1 MRSLPPFVVWDTAL
15 MLRNTLAAF
24 RQAMARITPLS
35 LRGRFLLAASVLVL
49 VISLCYGVVAVI
61 GYVISFDKNTYQI
74 MRGESNLFF
83 TLAQWRNNQL
93 VIDEPDNL
101 KLNFPTLVY
110 IYDEHGRLL
119 WQLRDVPEIRRKIQR
134 SWLST
139 NNFYEIDTSNKAS
152 IAAIGNNR
160 KAQKKIAELDSDDTF
175 THSVSVSR
183 YEATASLPALTIV
196 VVDSIPQ
203 ELQHS
208 DIVWSWFNYVLAA
221 NFLLVIPLLWLAA
234 RWSLKP
240 IGKLSSEVKALESG
254 QRDSLSETP
263 PQELRGLVNNLN
275 LLLKSERQRSSRYH
289 TTLSDLT
296 HSLKTPLA
304 VLQSTLRSLRGAKQ
318 IQIEEAEPIMLEQI
332 SRISQQVGYYLH
344 RASLQ
349 ADHNI
354 LNRELHAVPPLVDNL
369 CSALNKVYQN
379 KGVDITV
386 DLTPEITFFGN
397 RDDLVEVLGNVLDNA
412 CKYCLEFIQITAVQA
427 ETELLIA
434 IDDDGPGIPEARRQL
449 IFQRGHRVDTLRPGQ
464 GIGLALALEIVEN
477 YQGSIQVAKS
487 ELGGAKII
495 IRFGHQMV

>member
-1 MRSLPPFVVWDTAL
+1 MPHSATAPPRRNKFSLS
-15 MLRNTLAAF
+15 
-24 RQAMARITPLS
+24 PLS
-35 LRGRFLLAASVLVL
+35 LRGRFLLAASALVL
-49 VISLCYGVVAVI
+49 IISLCYGIVAVI
-61 GYVISFDKNTYQI
+61 GYVISFDKNTYQV

-83 TLAQWRNNQL
+83 TLAQWRDNKL
-93 VIDEPDNL
+93 VIDRPDNL

-119 WQLRDVPEIRRKIQR
+119 WQLRDVPEIRRSIAK
-134 SWLST
+134 SWLQT
-139 NNFYEIDTSNKAS
+139 NNFYEIDASNKVS
-152 IAAIGNNR
+152 VAAIGNNH

-175 THSVSVSR
+175 THSVAVSR
-183 YEATASLPALTIV
+183 YDATATLPALTIV

-208 DIVWSWFNYVLAA
+208 ELVWSWFNYVLAA

-240 IGKLSSEVKALESG
+240 IGQLSAELKALESG
-254 QRDSLSETP
+254 QRESLGDSP
-263 PQELRGLVNNLN
+263 PKELKGLVSNLN
-275 LLLKSERQRSSRYH
+275 LLLKSERKRSSRYH

-304 VLQSTLRSLRGAKQ
+304 VLQSTLRSLRSAKPMP
-318 IQIEEAEPIMLEQI
+318 IEEAEPLMLEQI

-349 ADHNI
+349 AENNL
-354 LNRELHAVPPLVDNL
+354 LNREIHAVAPLIDGL

-386 DLTPEITFFGN
+386 DLSPELTFCGN
-397 RDDLVEVLGNVLDNA
+397 RDDLVEVMGNVLDNA
-412 CKYCLEFIQITAVQA
+412 CKYCLEFIHISARQDDSTL
-427 ETELLIA
+427 TLT
-434 IDDDGPGIPEARRQL
+434 IDDDGPGIPAARHDM

-464 GIGLALALEIVEN
+464 GIGLSLAREIVEN
-477 YQGSIQVAKS
+477 YAGEIRVSRS
-487 ELGGAKII
+487 HWGGARMEII
-495 IRFGHQMV
+495 FADQMV